1 MKNNLLSELIESLNP
16 SEAKTLSGWLKVDGF
31 NSRPE
36 LAVLLE
42 YWVEQT
48 KYLGIEPDRERLFAS
63 IFPKEPYNDQK
74 FRLYCSYLLKKIE
87 TWLVWKEIQQ
97 APGSDTAYLLA
108 AYRKRGLARHFGHT
122 QRNRI
127 QALDS
132 QPARHAEYYW
142 TRYCMEQEAYLW
154 ESAEGRTRAHNLQA
168 LDDALVTAF
177 LGIKLRQACWTL
189 AHQAVYNAQYKLA
202 LIDPVLEEASKPIY
216 DTYPAVAVYREGL
229 KVLAHPQ
236 RDDYFS
242 AFKQCLLDNFDAF
255 PMFEMRDLL
264 LLGINFCIRQ
274 ININRVAFLAE
285 ALDLY
290 KKGLETGLL
299 LDKGHLSRFAFNNIV
314 GIALRTE
321 ELAWVEEFVAV
332 YRTKLEPAYSESTY
346 YLNAARIS
354 FARKRYDEALRQ
366 LQRADYD
373 DLINNMV
380 AKTLQLKIYYELGEY
395 DLLDSHLR
403 TMQTYIRRRRT
414 ISYHQLNYTN
424 IIRYTQKLLNL
435 SPFDKNAQLAL
446 REEISATEPLT
457 EKEWLLKHL
466 RREA

>member
-1 MKNNLLSELIESLNP
+1 MKKHLLTELIESLSP
-16 SEAKTLSGWLKVDGF
+16 SEAKSLSSWLAAEGF

-36 LAVLLE
+36 LAVLFDN
-42 YWVEQT
+42 WVEQT
-48 KYLGIEPDRERLFAS
+48 KYLGITPDRERLFAC
-63 IFPKEPYNDQK
+63 IFPKESYNDQK

-87 TWLVWKEIQQ
+87 SWLVWKEMQQ
-97 APGSDTAYLLA
+97 APGGDTTYLLA

-122 QRNRI
+122 QRSRGL
-127 QALDS
+127 ALDS
-132 QPARHAEYYW
+132 QPERHAEYYW
-142 TRYCMEQEAYLW
+142 ARYCAEQEAYQW
-154 ESAEGRTRAHNLQA
+154 ESGEGRTRAHNLQA

-177 LGIKLRQACWTL
+177 LGMKLRQACWAL
-189 AHQAVYNAQYKLA
+189 AHQAVYNIQYQLA
-202 LIDPVLEEASKPIY
+202 FMDAVLEEASKAHY
-216 DTYPAVAVYREGL
+216 DAFPAVAVYREGFR
-229 KVLAHPQ
+229 VLAYPQ

-242 AFKQCLLDNFDAF
+242 GFKQRLLEHLEAF
-255 PMFEMRDLL
+255 PRVEMRDLL

-274 ININRVAFLAE
+274 INDNRAAFLAE

-290 KKGLETGLL
+290 KKGLETELL
-299 LDKGHLSRFAFNNIV
+299 LDKGRLSRFAFNNIV

-321 ELAWVEEFVAV
+321 ELAWVEEFVAA
-332 YRTKLEPAYSESTY
+332 YRNKLEPAYSESTY

-366 LQRADYD
+366 LQRADYE

-403 TMQTYIRRRRT
+403 TMQTYLRRRQT
-414 ISYHQLNYTN
+414 ISYHQRNYTN

-435 SPFDKNAQLAL
+435 SPYDKTALAAL
-446 REEISATEPLT
+446 RAEISAAEPLT
-457 EKEWLLKHL
+457 EKEWLLRHL
-466 RREA
+466 